1 MFNQTKEVTFMKNQS
16 TDTLTGKSKISTAL
30 FVIFAS
36 IAITILLL
44 GNANKGYASTANSL
58 PNKSQSKF
66 MVTRGDPACGP
77 DVYLP
82 AITSNS
88 SWWEMEPNNSIES
101 ANGPLL
107 SGYVYFGYPDAA
119 GIGDFYFLDMDIDG
133 QITIQLSDYDVPGGQ
148 LQLFDAQRNQVGFDQ
163 EPPFHIE
170 YAGSAGRYYV
180 RIVASSAPDRQQRY
194 SLRATYPSPQ
204 LPQLYFSDDFC
215 GDSIDTEFW
224 LVDEGDLSY
233 FSVQDGRL
241 KTSSQPITNCDQG
254 WCQHMLNDLGI
265 EPFSQMEI
273 KAVLTAGSDV
283 GVLGFNTSCTAFPF
297 TTLVI
302 ELNSSSKVIA
312 GRYFDA
318 SGNVINLD
326 WGYTLQFGEEYKIRV
341 YQNGEVAQASINGIV
356 MEESFPCPTFG
367 LWINLFAGSL
377 PGGYVV
383 GDFDYVRLFTS
394 P

>member
-265 EPFSQMEI
+265 DSSPSGARRAQRN
-273 KAVLTAGSDV
+273 APPPRSTSSTSAAWSATPPRPRTLPANASPSSAAPPSRSRRPG
-283 GVLGFNTSCTAFPF
+283 LGRR
-297 TTLVI
+297 LVQGGHF
-302 ELNSSSKVIA
+302 A
-312 GRYFDA
+312 
-318 SGNVINLD
+318 
-326 WGYTLQFGEEYKIRV
+326 WEYKGKHGPR
-341 YQNGEVAQASINGIV
+341 
-356 MEESFPCPTFG
+356 
-367 LWINLFAGSL
+367 
-377 PGGYVV
+377 
-383 GDFDYVRLFTS
+383 
-394 P
+394 